1 MALALIAG
9 IILFLR
15 WRRRRSSDV
24 NTSPAIPF
32 WQPPQST
39 DPHSDLTSLPR
50 VSSTLL
56 SPESQRRH
64 HSSLLT
70 GINRDLLQE
79 DVPQQS
85 GRYLSEKVRRGEIS
99 RQLEE
104 RQQQLTALQT
114 TSSLHS
120 SPSSPSMAQSPVD
133 TVHREHDTALESQ
146 VEELKQEVMRLRE
159 MMGVL
164 GGEPPPRYYG

>member
-39 DPHSDLTSLPR
+39 DPHSDSDLTSLPR

-56 SPESQRRH
+56 SQRRH

-70 GINRDLLQE
+70 GTNRDLLQE
-79 DVPQQS
+79 NVPQQS
-85 GRYLSEKVRRGEIS
+85 GRYLSEKARRGEIS

-114 TSSLHS
+114 TSSLQS

-146 VEELKQEVMRLRE
+146 VEDLKQEVMRLRE

-164 GGEPPPRYYG
+164 GGEPPPQYYG